1 MGRTDTPQDGKI
13 KVSARVLNMDKNGT
27 IIRRLNSLEGEISA
41 LKNFLNLLVVA
52 DRALGGQITRQ
63 TKETVRHSKKQRYVM
78 EKMVEAGANYE
89 ERLRRIETQV
99 SLLFASAHKMDTL
112 LKTKKDRHVSGD
124 F

>member
-1 MGRTDTPQDGKI
+1 
-13 KVSARVLNMDKNGT
+13 MDKNGT
-27 IIRRLNSLEGEISA
+27 IKRLNLLEGEIA
-41 LKNFLNLLVVA
+41 GLRNFLNLLVVA

-89 ERLRRIETQV
+89 ERMNRVERQISGIFNTIHRIED
-99 SLLFASAHKMDTL
+99 LMA
-112 LKTKKDRHVSGD
+112 TKQDRHVSGD